1 MGVISWIVFGFI
13 AGLIARAIM
22 PGNDRAGCLVTIVLG
37 VVGAFVGGWIATQM
51 GWGTVDGFDLRSFGI
66 AILGALVILG
76 IYRLVARR

>member
-22 PGNDRAGCLVTIVLG
+22 PGNDRAGCLVTVVLG

>member
-13 AGLIARAIM
+13 AGLLARAIM
-22 PGNDRAGCLVTIVLG
+22 PGNDRAGCLVTVVLG